1 MTPRFVRRRSPIV
14 VKREPR
20 PDHRRAT
27 RADILARDALEA
39 PLPGSLLVL
48 LSRLHRAE
56 VKPAAESD
64 SVA

>member
-1 MTPRFVRRRSPIV
+1 MAPRSVRRRSPIV

-20 PDHRRAT
+20 SDRRRA
-27 RADILARDALEA
+27 APVDLLAPESLEA

-56 VKPAAESD
+56 VKPAQD
-64 SVA
+64 SNPAA